1 MAVTDARR
9 VASQHYAWAKRQQAR
24 DERAAEATAY
34 AEIGGDPRDL
44 TEEAQ
49 DTCPE

>member
-9 VASQHYAWAKRQQAR
+9 VASQHWAWAKRQQAR

-34 AEIGGDPRDL
+34 RAIGGDPKELKTDGRK
-44 TEEAQ
+44 
-49 DTCPE
+49 